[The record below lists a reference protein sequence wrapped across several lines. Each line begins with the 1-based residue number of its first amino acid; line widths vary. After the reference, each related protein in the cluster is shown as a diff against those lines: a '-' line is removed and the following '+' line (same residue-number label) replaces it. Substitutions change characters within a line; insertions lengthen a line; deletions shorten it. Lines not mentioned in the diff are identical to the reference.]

1 VPGSGVPDLAMSDS
15 IAALL
20 ARKGLK
26 VGHYVGEFATPGIG
40 YILKE
45 AGAEFVF
52 FDMEHSG
59 NSFETVN
66 RALRYFE
73 AAGLPAFVRVP
84 SDAYDH
90 VARALDLGADAI
102 VVPMLGSANQAR
114 AIVEKIKYTPAGAR
128 GLGLGLGNDR
138 YHMAPFAEALAAANA
153 RTRFVALIETAEG
166 VANVDDIAAVE
177 GVDVLWVG
185 HADLTA
191 SMGIPGQFD
200 HPDYRRALDK
210 VRKAGK
216 RHGKGLGRMVTD
228 VAAGVALAREGWDL
242 IIYHGDVWLLQ
253 TAIRQGVDGI
263 RAGAAQAAKP
273 KSVAKGKAKSKADRR

>member
-1 VPGSGVPDLAMSDS
+1 MTDTV
-15 IAALL
+15 AALL
-20 ARKGLK
+20 ERPGIKL
-26 VGHYVGEFATPGIG
+26 GHYVGEFATPGIG

-59 NSFETVN
+59 NSFETLN

-73 AAGLPAFVRVP
+73 AARLPAFIRTP
-84 SDAYDH
+84 SDSYDH
-90 VARALDLGADAI
+90 IARALDVGAESI
-102 VVPMLGSANQAR
+102 VVPMVGSAEQAA
-114 AIVEKIKYTPAGAR
+114 AIVQKIKYTPVGTR

-138 YHMAPFAEALAAANA
+138 YRMRPFDEALAAAND

-166 VANVDDIAAVE
+166 VANVEAIAAVD

-200 HPDYRRALDK
+200 HPDYLRALGS
-210 VRKAGK
+210 VLAAGRRRGK
-216 RHGKGLGRMVTD
+216 RLGRMVTD

-263 RAGAAQAAKP
+263 RAGLAADATQGAAR
-273 KSVAKGKAKSKADRR
+273 G

>member
-1 VPGSGVPDLAMSDS
+1 MTES
-15 IAALL
+15 IAELL
-20 ARKGLK
+20 GRKGLK
-26 VGHYVGEFATPGIG
+26 VGHYVGEFVTPGIG

-73 AAGLPAFVRVP
+73 AATLPAFVRVP

-90 VARALDLGADAI
+90 VARALDVGADAI
-102 VVPMLGSANQAR
+102 IVPMLGSAEQAE
-114 AIVEKIKYTPAGAR
+114 AIVSKVKYTPKGSR

-138 YHMAPFAEALAAANA
+138 YRMRPVVEALGAANA

-166 VANVDDIAAVE
+166 VENVDAIASVE

-191 SMGIPGQFD
+191 SMGIPGEFT
-200 HPDYRRALDK
+200 HPDYKRALDR
-210 VRKAGK
+210 VFAAGK
-216 RHGKGLGRMVTD
+216 RHNKGLGRMVTD
-228 VAAGVALAREGWDL
+228 VAAGVALAQEGWDL
-242 IIYHGDVWLLQ
+242 IIYHGDAWLLQ
-253 TAIRQGVDGI
+253 TAIRQGIEGI
-263 RAGAAQAAKP
+263 RSGAAAPASTGQA
-273 KSVAKGKAKSKADRR
+273 GHG

>member
-1 VPGSGVPDLAMSDS
+1 MKGAVAAM
-15 IAALL
+15 L
-20 ARKGLK
+20 ARPGLK
-26 VGHYVGEFATPGIG
+26 LGHYVGEFATPGIG

-73 AAGLPAFVRVP
+73 AAGVAAFVRVP

-102 VVPMLGSANQAR
+102 VIPMLGTADQAK
-114 AIVEKIKYTPAGAR
+114 AVVEKIKYTPLGSR

-138 YHMAPFAEALAAANA
+138 YHMAPFRDAIDAANA

-166 VANVDDIAAVE
+166 VANVDEIAALD

-191 SMGIPGQFD
+191 SMGIPGEFG
-200 HPDYRRALDK
+200 HPDYKKALEK
-210 VRKAGK
+210 VLAAGQ
-216 RHGKGLGRMVTD
+216 RHNKGLGRMVTD
-228 VAAGVALAREGWDL
+228 AAAGVALAKEGWDL
-242 IIYHGDVWLLQ
+242 IAYHGDVWLLQ
-253 TAIRQGVDGI
+253 TALRQGLDGI
-263 RAGAAQAAKP
+263 RAGVGGPPAKSEG
-273 KSVAKGKAKSKADRR
+273 KEKRKAKAKAGKVKR